1 MLSVDVFKEK
11 SKNGYPL
18 DLLVS
23 CLQKS
28 IRRGDYETAV
38 QVAVEM
44 MYTSRELEDY
54 VWLRLLV
61 ISAEDIGSGNW
72 NANTIVKNLRDSAQL
87 LDESSTGDRRI
98 LMIHAIRFLCTQ
110 PKDRASCLMS
120 DISVRE
126 MGKKKIEFQ
135 DYVYDMHTARGAE
148 MGRKFQYFLDTA
160 SVVIPD
166 SNKDE
171 EEILKKR
178 LCDLLEDKDK

>member
-1 MLSVDVFKEK
+1 MLSIDVFKEK

-18 DLLVS
+18 DLLIS

-28 IRRGDYETAV
+28 IRRSDYETAV
-38 QVAVEM
+38 QAAVEM

-72 NANTIVKNLRDSAQL
+72 YANSVVKNLRDSAL
-87 LDESSTGDRRI
+87 LIDSKNIGDRRI
-98 LMIHAIRFLCTQ
+98 LLIHAIRFLCIQ

-120 DISVRE
+120 DIAVRE
-126 MGKKKIEFQ
+126 LGKKNIEFA
-135 DYVYDMHTARGAE
+135 DYVYDMHTSEGICR
-148 MGRKFQYFLDTA
+148 GRKFSFFLDSA
-160 SVVIPD
+160 SLVIPD

-171 EEILKKR
+171 EDILKKR
-178 LCDLLEDKDK
+178 LWNLLGENDR